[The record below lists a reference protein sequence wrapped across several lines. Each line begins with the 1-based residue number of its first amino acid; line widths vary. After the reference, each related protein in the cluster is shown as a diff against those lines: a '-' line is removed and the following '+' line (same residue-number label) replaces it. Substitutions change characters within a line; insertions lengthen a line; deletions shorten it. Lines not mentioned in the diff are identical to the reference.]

1 MLMNFNKTV
10 LASTRIL
17 LAFCLTCVSAMTFDA
32 VADIE
37 FQDGNK
43 IVAVIENQV
52 FGRITAAVTTVAD
65 SNGEMPAGDL
75 VADAQLMTTQSANL
89 GGAQI
94 ALVNP
99 NGLGNNGLTGSHY
112 PLDVSY
118 NELYK
123 LQPKGLNLITMS
135 LTAQQLKYVL
145 EQQFAGCG
153 TQTQLKILQVSNGFN
168 FSWKPDEGACSK
180 IWAVKLTRVDMA
192 HMPFHTSGA
201 TEVIVSGGVVLNP
214 DKTYRVT
221 VNDSLAKGGDNFTI
235 FKDGLNLTEGV
246 SDTDALASYL
256 ENFKFPKPSYDP
268 NAESLNKPRI
278 TKLQTP

>member
-1 MLMNFNKTV
+1 MNFNKPV
-10 LASTRIL
+10 LACTRIL
-17 LAFCLTCVSAMTFDA
+17 LAFCLICVSAMAFDA
-32 VADIE
+32 VADGK

-43 IVAVIENQV
+43 IADVIENQV
-52 FGRITAAVTTVAD
+52 FGRITAAVPTVAD

-99 NGLGNNGLTGSHY
+99 SGLANNGLTGSHY
-112 PLDVSY
+112 PFDVSY

-153 TQTQLKILQVSNGFN
+153 AQTQLKILQVSNGFN

-192 HMPFHTSGA
+192 HMPFDVSGA
-201 TEVIVSGGVVLNP
+201 TDVIVSGGVVLNP

-278 TKLQTP
+278 IKLPLP